1 MVYKCQFCDK
11 VYKTERG
18 LNNHTCEYMHRIQDV
33 NINKILNNWLVYK
46 TIYKIPTKKNTKDEV
61 LDMVKSSYYKLF
73 KQFSNWCDSINIIDT
88 YSYIGYLKRYNV
100 PLKLWISDKY
110 YRMFLNDYIQ
120 SEPLANAYERSINEL
135 KKCNLTLETISQNRL
150 FLLLLSGRLSI
161 KYLDSVG
168 YPYKDI
174 LDDGQKKELG
184 ILI

>member
-1 MVYKCQFCDK
+1 MVYKCQFCDR

-33 NINKILNNWLVYK
+33 NINKILNTWLVYK

-88 YSYIGYLKRYNV
+88 YSYIGYLKRYNI

-168 YPYKDI
+168 YPYKNI